1 MVNNFKRGSD
11 LNDFRFDPFDDYV
24 VYTACDDGKIRK
36 FRIPKH
42 LKEDVTVA
50 EFSVSAH
57 TGRVLMLAVHSLV
70 RDLLV
75 TSSNEFGTPSVKVF
89 DMKARAC
96 LQTINV
102 DVVVQVIK

>member
-36 FRIPKH
+36 FRIPKY

-50 EFSVSAH
+50 EFSISAH
-57 TGRVLMLAVHSLV
+57 AGRVLMLAVHLLV

-75 TSSNEFGTPSVKVF
+75 STSNEFGTTSVKVF
-89 DMKARAC
+89 DMKARTC
-96 LQTINV
+96 LQTINI
-102 DVVVQVIK
+102 DTVVQGIK